1 MGFRN
6 CLLSGFAVTPR
17 ERKDMPWVLIA
28 GAIVVFGPVIA
39 GAGVGWRSKKLINK
53 PCIETD
59 VDRLIALLADV
70 STAVRAAAALKR
82 T

>member
-1 MGFRN
+1 
-6 CLLSGFAVTPR
+6 V
-17 ERKDMPWVLIA
+17 PWVLIA
-28 GAIVVFGPVIA
+28 GAIVAFAPVIT
-39 GAGVGWRSKKLINK
+39 GAGE

-70 STAVRAAAALKR
+70 STAVRAAAALKQ

>member
-6 CLLSGFAVTPR
+6 LSGFPVTPR

-39 GAGVGWRSKKLINK
+39 GAGVGWR
-53 PCIETD
+53 
-59 VDRLIALLADV
+59 
-70 STAVRAAAALKR
+70 
-82 T
+82 